1 MGGWDMGGVV
11 AKKLRNFIGLCPA
24 NPCCIHAID
33 SPPDA
38 AYIGLKRGR
47 KKRQMH
53 SLRWLAL
60 GLAAAPLFAW
70 GGDYVGLLKP
80 PKSSLT
86 PGGFLTLDTGGPS
99 WTAMNG
105 GDNGFRLKLGYKYSR
120 YLSVQGEYVDFGRS
134 PTDIFASPGNLASV
148 FRSTGYGIDTVA
160 TLPVWR
166 SFSFYGR
173 LGAYRGEARNAFAA
187 YSTSLLGDTRSTR
200 IRYGLGM
207 SYAFT
212 KEIAI

>member
-1 MGGWDMGGVV
+1 M
-11 AKKLRNFIGLCPA
+11 L
-24 NPCCIHAID
+24 
-33 SPPDA
+33 
-38 AYIGLKRGR
+38 
-47 KKRQMH
+47 

-60 GLAAAPLFAW
+60 GLAAVPLFAW
-70 GGDYVGLLKP
+70 SGDYVGLLKP

-200 IRYGLGM
+200 LRYGLGM
-207 SYAFT
+207 RYDFT
-212 KEIAI
+212 KAFGIRAELERYSPLGALGSDADAADLVSVGLSWRF